1 MSACPASVE
10 ALAGALVPTPGDG
23 PLIVPGVIQ
32 REGLANV
39 MRGEETQ
46 ILGALCLHPGLRARA
61 RLALPGTHS
70 KWAELREGRIT
81 GFDTFMTGELYAVL
95 RAHSILGR
103 LAKAEPAPA
112 AAWAAFERGV
122 RSTGGP
128 LALRLF
134 SARALVVA
142 GEMAAET
149 ASNTCRACS
158 SATSCAAPAPSGR
171 PDRGARPLRPLP
183 GRRGGVGPGG
193 SAHHRRGGG
202 HHGRPVPHRSTGRA
216 DGRKPVNRRS
226 RPASRGFP
234 RGHPARRAAGGGA
247 ADRPCPGRGRLRG
260 NRGAAQLA
268 AADGEHRTAGR
279 EFGAHAL
286 IGAGTVTSPVQVAEV
301 AAAGGRL
308 VVMPHGDAAVIR
320 AAKAAGMSCA
330 PGIAT
335 PTEGFAALAAGAD
348 ALKLFPAEL
357 LGPPVLKAMRSVFP
371 AGTLFLPV
379 GGIAPGNMGPFVAAG
394 AAGFGLGSALY
405 RPGADAAEVGRN
417 AHAFVDAWRALHS
430 KDQP

>member
-1 MSACPASVE
+1 MNQTLQAC
-10 ALAGALVPTPGDG
+10 L
-23 PLIVPGVIQ
+23 
-32 REGLANV
+32 
-39 MRGEETQ
+39 
-46 ILGALCLHPGLRARA
+46 A
-61 RLALPGTHS
+61 RLPLVA
-70 KWAELREGRIT
+70 
-81 GFDTFMTGELYAVL
+81 
-95 RAHSILGR
+95 IL
-103 LAKAEPAPA
+103 
-112 AAWAAFERGV
+112 RGV
-122 RSTGGP
+122 RPEEVLPIGH
-128 LALRLF
+128 
-134 SARALVVA
+134 ALVEA
-142 GEMAAET
+142 GFAVIEVPLN
-149 ASNTCRACS
+149 S
-158 SATSCAAPAPSGR
+158 PR
-171 PDRGARPLRPLP
+171 PME
-183 GRRGGVGPGG
+183 
-193 SAHHRRGGG
+193 SIE
-202 HHGRPVPHRSTGRA
+202 
-216 DGRKPVNRRS
+216 
-226 RPASRGFP
+226 
-234 RGHPARRAAGGGA
+234 
-247 ADRPCPGRGRLRG
+247 RL
-260 NRGAAQLA
+260 A
-268 AADGEHRTAGR
+268 R

-405 RPGADAAEVGRN
+405 RPGADAAEVSRN
-417 AHAFVDAWRALHS
+417 AHAFADAWRALHS